1 MITLLD
7 NILKLPVFHFSPK
20 WHHWSINAS
29 WFRSGSA
36 LELHL
41 PLMYCMCLHRGWLF
55 TFIFP
60 PQSCDLRN
68 ALLIHFFVPL
78 SLPGNSVRFLQK
90 RPCNTTTGTKEL
102 HPKSLAGACRL
113 LSLTVSWGQWGVMLP
128 ASLSSLLPGTLM
140 ILKSACSNNSSYIDR
155 LISVFMLSLQKMVRE
170 HLSPQP
176 NAGAA
181 ETSTGDHSLDTWV
194 KEVLFF
200 PKDTLTIKFRNSSS
214 LS

>member
-1 MITLLD
+1 MKLLD
-7 NILKLPVFHFSPK
+7 NILKLPVFNFTPK

-60 PQSCDLRN
+60 PQSCDLKKC
-68 ALLIHFFVPL
+68 ITHVFFVFFL
-78 SLPGNSVRFLQK
+78 SSSFNENSVRFLRK
-90 RPCNTTTGTKEL
+90 CPCNTTTGTKEL

-113 LSLTVSWGQWGVMLP
+113 LSLTVSWGQRGIILP
-128 ASLSSLLPGTLM
+128 ASLSSFFPGTLM

-155 LISVFMLSLQKMVRE
+155 LISVFMRSLQKMVRE

-176 NAGAA
+176 NPGAA
-181 ETSTGDHSLDTWV
+181 ETSTGDHSLDSWV
-194 KEVLFF
+194 KDVSPPKIHLKLFHL
-200 PKDTLTIKFRNSSS
+200 K
-214 LS
+214 